1 MHNLLD
7 KPPVPYPLSN
17 KMTAPNF
24 LFTCVIV
31 FFWSLLLSSFHA
43 IPAYPTDDSLKVSAT
58 YSQKVN
64 LSLYYDTLCPFCA
77 TFIVKNLTGV
87 FYEDLINIINLRLV
101 PWGNSYI
108 NKSSNSIVCQ
118 HGPDECILNTLEACA
133 IDVLQNVLVQKYAD
147 ETARLNPPHTFVP
160 WVVVN
165 NHPLQEEYQNFAAYV
180 CKAYKGSGAPEVCK
194 SLVTQIN

>member
-133 IDVLQNVLVQKYAD
+133 IDVLQNVNKHYALIYCFEFLAIEGREKD
-147 ETARLNPPHTFVP
+147 WKSCFNSLGLPKKPV
-160 WVVVN
+160 
-165 NHPLQEEYQNFAAYV
+165 LDCYI
-180 CKAYKGSGAPEVCK
+180 SGNG
-194 SLVTQIN
+194 TRGM

>member
-1 MHNLLD
+1 MYIPVLLSLNKKPQSQELNSCTEELVGKGHEISHDTLKSRACSNYKYMHNLLD

-118 HGPDECILNTLEACA
+118 VTYSH
-133 IDVLQNVLVQKYAD
+133 
-147 ETARLNPPHTFVP
+147 PHFGF
-160 WVVVN
+160 
-165 NHPLQEEYQNFAAYV
+165 Y
-180 CKAYKGSGAPEVCK
+180 
-194 SLVTQIN
+194 